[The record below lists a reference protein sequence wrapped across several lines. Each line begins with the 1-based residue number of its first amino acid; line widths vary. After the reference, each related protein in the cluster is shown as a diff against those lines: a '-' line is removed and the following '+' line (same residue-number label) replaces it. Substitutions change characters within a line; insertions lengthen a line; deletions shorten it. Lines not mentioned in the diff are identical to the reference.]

1 MAVMGRS
8 FFFGGSFEELSDP
21 TNVFTIFG
29 LNSDI
34 PRDPREMGHG
44 HHSHYQQMQ
53 YDPWTMDRRG
63 GYWEKDP
70 QVVVARKWQ
79 VDSVG
84 WTMDIF
90 HG

>member
-1 MAVMGRS
+1 MVYQCLSPLAIHLNMGLKS
-8 FFFGGSFEELSDP
+8 WQSWADLFFFGGSFEELSDP

-63 GYWEKDP
+63 GY
-70 QVVVARKWQ
+70 
-79 VDSVG
+79 
-84 WTMDIF
+84 
-90 HG
+90 